1 MIRDLHFRFVG
12 FHGSDGY
19 CHLRVAQKTPDSKMV
34 VVCSQYKNYYGTS
47 PTNAVELIA
56 KKFFYDVVNGEIKD
70 ISLPIEPTYEKWHDD
85 ASYIDKLL
93 VQLKPKK
100 YEKRFKNTYLDIPKI
115 FKEILW
121 IERYP
126 AGVGFWNDK
135 DDLNLVS
142 MGEYEDPNWHG
153 RPTEGFIKEKTG
165 FDFSDLFADPEVIDL
180 NEVQKNI
187 AEIDDAR
194 NIALNHI
201 NRPVRWT
208 QDVLNILPSKISVAK
223 FSTGREND
231 EDLWELQIQGLIE
244 EIFSISFPVKDLF
257 KSEFKVSKLL
267 GIHKSGSEKK
277 CDLVVFE
284 PESNS
289 PRVMIEIKRATKL
302 IDYQSKK
309 ILQDIAKLLI
319 YSKVLKSDA
328 YLLICGGAKELEEV
342 ISGVEDLLSLTNS
355 YEDAD
360 LKDKY
365 KPVDQIEF
373 SEEYR
378 DLTANFGIQSLYTR
392 LIGVSEDKTVCLWQ
406 VSHLKECIM
415 NNKPYLYR
423 LVSPSSKTHIQ

>member
-1 MIRDLHFRFVG
+1 MIRDLHFKFVG

-56 KKFFYDVVNGEIKD
+56 QKFFYDVVNGEIKD
-70 ISLPIEPTYEKWHDD
+70 ISLPIKPTYEKWHDD
-85 ASYIDKLL
+85 VSYIDKLL
-93 VQLKPKK
+93 VKLKPEK
-100 YEKRFKNTYLDIPKI
+100 YKKRFKNTYLDISKI
-115 FKEILW
+115 FNEIIW

-126 AGVGFWNDK
+126 AGTGFWNDK
-135 DDLNLVS
+135 DDLSLVS

-153 RPTEGFIKEKTG
+153 RPTECFIKESTG
-165 FDFSDLFADPEVIDL
+165 FEFSDLFADPEVIDL
-180 NEVQKNI
+180 KKVQKNI

-194 NIALNHI
+194 NIASNHV

-208 QDVLNILPSKISVAK
+208 QDILKILPSKIRVAK
-223 FSTGREND
+223 FSTGRGDDEN
-231 EDLWELQIQGLIE
+231 LWELQIQGLIE
-244 EIFSISFPVKDLF
+244 EVFSISFPAKDLF

-267 GIHKSGSEKK
+267 GIHSSGSEKK

-289 PRVMIEIKRATKL
+289 PRVMIEIKRASRVVG
-302 IDYQSKK
+302 DQSKK

-328 YLLICGGAKELEEV
+328 YLLICGEAEDLEEV
-342 ISGVEDLLSLTNS
+342 ISGVEDVLSLINS

-365 KPVDQIEF
+365 KPVYDIKF
-373 SEEYR
+373 SQEYH
-378 DLTANFGIQSLYTR
+378 DLMAKFGIHSLYTR

-406 VSHLKECIM
+406 VSHLKEFIM

-423 LVSPSSKTHIQ
+423 LMNPSSKTANV

>member
-1 MIRDLHFRFVG
+1 MIRDLHFKFVG
-12 FHGSDGY
+12 FHGTDGY
-19 CHLRVAQKTPDSKMV
+19 CHLRIAQKTLDSKMV

-70 ISLPIEPTYEKWHDD
+70 LSLPIEPTYEKWHNDV
-85 ASYIDKLL
+85 SHIDKLL
-93 VQLKPKK
+93 VKLKPEK
-100 YEKRFKNTYLDIPKI
+100 YKKRFKNTYLDIPKI
-115 FKEILW
+115 FNEILW

-126 AGVGFWNDK
+126 AGTGFWNDE
-135 DDLNLVS
+135 DGLSVVS
-142 MGEYEDPNWHG
+142 MGEHEDPNWHG
-153 RPTEGFIKEKTG
+153 RPTEGFIKKSTG

-180 NEVQKNI
+180 KAVQKSL

-194 NIALNHI
+194 NIASNHV

-208 QDVLNILPSKISVAK
+208 QDIINILPLKISVAK

-244 EIFSISFPVKDLF
+244 EIFSISFPAKNLF

-277 CDLVVFE
+277 CDLVILE
-284 PESNS
+284 PEYNK
-289 PRVMIEIKRATKL
+289 PKVMIEIKRASRS
-302 IDYQSKK
+302 IDYQSKR

-328 YLLICGGAKELEEV
+328 YLLICGDAKELEEV
-342 ISGVEDLLSLTNS
+342 ISRVKDVLSLTNS

-360 LKDKY
+360 LKDKF
-365 KPVDQIEF
+365 KSVDEIDF
-373 SEEYR
+373 SEEYQ
-378 DLTANFGIQSLYTR
+378 DLTASFGIHTLHTR

-406 VSHLKECIM
+406 VSHLKELIV

-423 LVSPSSKTHIQ
+423 LMNPSGKTANV